1 MIARLAGTL
10 IHKQPP
16 LLVIDIAGVGY
27 EVEAPLTVFDALP
40 KTGQPVVILTH
51 LAIKDDSHTLYG
63 FSSEEQR
70 TLFRQLLKISGIGAK
85 LALTILSGVSG
96 DELARYVAD
105 NDIASLTRLP
115 GIGKKTAERIV
126 MELRDKLDVIPATA
140 GSAPGGSALFAGDA
154 SKEAAHALRALGY
167 KPQEVSR
174 MVRQAAE
181 PEMSA
186 EEIIRRALKSM
197 VGPDPAR
204 KIRVKL
210 S

>member
-10 IHKQPP
+10 IHKQAP
-16 LLVIDIAGVGY
+16 LMVIDIAGVGY
-27 EVEAPLTVFDALP
+27 EVEAPLTVFYDLP

-63 FSSEEQR
+63 FSSEAQR

-85 LALTILSGVSG
+85 LALTILSGASG

-105 NDIASLTRLP
+105 NDTASLTRLP
-115 GIGKKTAERIV
+115 GIGKKTAERIII
-126 MELRDKLDVIPATA
+126 ELRDKLDVIPAA
-140 GSAPGGSALFAGDA
+140 SGSAPGGGAVISGDA
-154 SKEAAHALRALGY
+154 SSEASHALSALGY

-174 MVRQAAE
+174 MVHQAAE
-181 PEMSA
+181 PDMSA
-186 EEIIRRALKSM
+186 EEIIRRALQST
-197 VGPDPAR
+197 
-204 KIRVKL
+204 VKL